1 MPSKLRAADV
11 VRGAQ
16 LLTLAILAACSSS
29 PGESVGPGGDRDG
42 ATAAGDH
49 DASTGADDGGPTP
62 VGEDGGT
69 GGATGDATAGH
80 DAATADATA
89 SSDGGGATDASVS
102 DGATGGVY
110 PPAAGQGTID
120 DGVAQLN
127 RFRALAG
134 LNAVTLDPVSSQAC
148 AAHLAYL
155 VCAAATMGNGY
166 LEHTETGV
174 PSCAQDGGEPAGQD
188 SDIAWGQGRSG
199 GQTTGQSFGQA
210 VDLWINGL
218 YHRTPLLDPGLTR
231 VGAASSM
238 GYNCLDYAAAGNRT
252 TVRAAAPVLFPPDG
266 TTNVPLE
273 FGGNEGPCPTMPANP
288 QTATSCPTSGFIPSA
303 NWYGWSTGN
312 KSAISGTPT
321 VSLTDNQTQA
331 AVPLLAWYADT
342 VTGHD
347 PAPGF
352 VRNEIALVPQANLAA
367 NHSFT
372 VNINATISGQATNLS
387 WSFTTGTRTQ

>member
-1 MPSKLRAADV
+1 MRLML
-11 VRGAQ
+11 GAGDITRSAW
-16 LLTLAILAACSSS
+16 LLTLALLAACSSS
-29 PGESVGPGGDRDG
+29 SPRESGVVGGDRDG
-42 ATAAGDH
+42 SSPTGQQ
-49 DASTGADDGGPTP
+49 DASTGASDGAVTRAGNDGAA
-62 VGEDGGT
+62 GE
-69 GGATGDATAGH
+69 DATAAH
-80 DAATADATA
+80 DAATTDATA
-89 SSDGGGATDASVS
+89 ASDGGGADASAS

-120 DGVAQLN
+120 DGIAQLN
-127 RFRALAG
+127 RYRALEG
-134 LNAVTLDPVSSQAC
+134 LNAVTLDPVSSAAC

-155 VCAAATMGNGY
+155 VCAAATQGAGY

-174 PSCAQDGGEPAGQD
+174 PSCAVDGGEPAGQD
-188 SDIAWGQGRSG
+188 SDLAWGQSRSN

-210 VDLWINGL
+210 VDIWINGL
-218 YHRTPLLDPGLTR
+218 YHRTPLLDPGLMR
-231 VGAASSM
+231 VGAASTM
-238 GYNCLDYAAAGNRT
+238 GYNCVDYAATGNRT

-288 QTATSCPTSGFIPSA
+288 QTATTCPTSGFIVSA

-321 VSLTDNQTQA
+321 VNLTDNQTQA
-331 AVPLLAWYADT
+331 SVPLLAWYADT

-352 VRNEIALVPQANLAA
+352 VKNEIALVPQANLAA
-367 NHSFT
+367 NHNFT
-372 VNINATISGQATNLS
+372 VSINATISGQATALS

>member
-1 MPSKLRAADV
+1 MIFVA
-11 VRGAQ
+11 G
-16 LLTLAILAACSSS
+16 CSSS
-29 PGESVGPGGDRDG
+29 PGDAGTPNGDRDG
-42 ATAAGDH
+42 SSPAGDRDSSTGSGSDGATSTGPGADSGNVGTAGDGAAGSR
-49 DASTGADDGGPTP
+49 DAGG
-62 VGEDGGT
+62 
-69 GGATGDATAGH
+69 GDATMARDAGNP
-80 DAATADATA
+80 
-89 SSDGGGATDASVS
+89 GDASAPP

-120 DGVAQLN
+120 DGLAQLN
-127 RFRALAG
+127 RYRALEG
-134 LNAVTLDPVSSQAC
+134 LGTITLDPVSSQAC
-148 AAHLAYL
+148 AAHLEYL
-155 VCAAATMGNGY
+155 VCAAATMGAGY

-174 PSCAQDGGEPAGQD
+174 PSCAVDGGEPAGED
-188 SDIAWGQGRSG
+188 SDIAWGQARSG

-238 GYNCLDYAAAGNRT
+238 GYNCVDYAAAGNRT
-252 TVRAAAPVLFPPDG
+252 TVRAVSPVLFPPDG

-273 FGGNEGPCPTMPANP
+273 FGGNEGPCPTAADP
-288 QTATSCPTSGFIPSA
+288 QTATTCPSSGFIVSA

-321 VSLTDNQTQA
+321 VSLTDNQTQMP
-331 AVPLLAWYADT
+331 VPLFAYYADM

-352 VRNEIALVPQANLAA
+352 VKNEIALVPQSNLAA
-367 NHSFT
+367 NHTFT
-372 VNINATISGQATNLS
+372 VDINATISGQATDVS
-387 WSFTTGTRTQ
+387 WSFTTGTRTE